1 MKTSTK
7 LIMTGAASLLG
18 VALATGGA
26 YAVTGSLTASD
37 APGQVLQVSGVGPA
51 SAHADA
57 NATANANANAKG
69 VLGTTDT
76 AKAEATAATEAAAA
90 ASAAAT
96 TNADSTSTASAVAP
110 SVASQDAST
119 VKGSLTGE
127 EIAAWAHTQARV
139 ETVAPDAAVSVDV
152 DANASVI
159 VGE

>member
-76 AKAEATAATEAAAA
+76 AEAEATAAAEASAAG
-90 ASAAAT
+90 AAAT
-96 TNADSTSTASAVAP
+96 TNVDSTSTATAVAP

-127 EIAAWAHTQARV
+127 EVAAWAHTQGQV

-152 DANASVI
+152 NANASVI

>member
-51 SAHADA
+51 SAHA
-57 NATANANANAKG
+57 
-69 VLGTTDT
+69 
-76 AKAEATAATEAAAA
+76 
-90 ASAAAT
+90 AAT
-96 TNADSTSTASAVAP
+96 TNVDSTSTATAVAP

-127 EIAAWAHTQARV
+127 EIAAWAHTPARV

-152 DANASVI
+152 DANASVV

>member
-76 AKAEATAATEAAAA
+76 AKAEATAAAEA
-90 ASAAAT
+90 AAAT
-96 TNADSTSTASAVAP
+96 TNVDSTSTATAVAP
-110 SVASQDAST
+110 SVASQDAAT